1 MEVRRSLLEFAS
13 ARFCPRVLRSPL
25 TDRAPTRL
33 ARDGYY
39 VLGGGYYAF
48 GGGYYVLGVRYYAF
62 GGSYFALRDGYYTL
76 RGGYYAFRS
85 GYYPRWCDIV

>member
-48 GGGYYVLGVRYYAF
+48 RGGYYAFGGGYFVLGVRYYAF
-62 GGSYFALRDGYYTL
+62 GGSYL
-76 RGGYYAFRS
+76 
-85 GYYPRWCDIV
+85 DIIP